1 MTMTTLSLSKSNPGP
16 FFFIFKTISETIL
29 GQKFS
34 TVLAPKQGTK
44 TGPFFWDPLNV
55 FQISGSNFGVHFSSL
70 VLGPQNSASFWPVS
84 GYFRI
89 LRVSPGISGYLRV
102 SPGMSGY
109 LAVSPG
115 ISGNLWVSPGVPV
128 IWVSPGLSGYLHNAC
143 LLSILCTHLYIISY
157 ILCGLFRIHIYVY
170 MI

>member
-29 GQKFS
+29 GHKFS

-55 FQISGSNFGVHFSSL
+55 FQISGSNFGGYFSSL

-115 ISGNLWVSPGVPV
+115 ISSTLGISGCLRYLRISG
-128 IWVSPGLSGYLHNAC
+128 SLRLSG
-143 LLSILCTHLYIISY
+143 
-157 ILCGLFRIHIYVY
+157 
-170 MI
+170 